1 MRKLLIVGLVILAAI
16 GLGSW
21 ALTSD
26 FEFGKFDD
34 FEEALQ
40 KGIPHQI
47 NHIVYK
53 DNYEGVTIVMY
64 TTFPDQM
71 ELPLADYEAL
81 AVAFFKGSDKE
92 GWESIGHHGWSHYE
106 NDNMTLYSEALRDY
120 DHQGNTLHDFYVV
133 FGEINNPNIVTVET
147 KTHEEE
153 TFEEAKIIS
162 SNGLRY
168 YFQIGREM
176 IVRGLSGSGEVIDR
190 QGG

>member
-1 MRKLLIVGLVILAAI
+1 MRKGFFVCLVILAAI
-16 GLGSW
+16 GLSRW
-21 ALTSD
+21 ALASD
-26 FEFGKFDD
+26 WEFGTFDD

-40 KGIPHQI
+40 KGIPHQV
-47 NHIVYK
+47 NHIVHK
-53 DNYEGVTIVMY
+53 ENYDGVTIVMY
-64 TTFPDQM
+64 TTFPDQE

-81 AVAFFKGSDKE
+81 AVAFFKGNDKE
-92 GWESIGHHGWSHYE
+92 GWESIGQHGWSHYE
-106 NDNMTLYSEALRDY
+106 NENMTLYSEALRDY
-120 DHQGNTLHDFYVV
+120 DHKGNTLHDFYVV

-176 IVRGLSGSGEVIDR
+176 IVRGLSGNGEVLDR

>member
-1 MRKLLIVGLVILAAI
+1 MKKLLFVGLVILAAI
-16 GLGSW
+16 GLRSW

-26 FEFGKFDD
+26 IEFGKFDD

-47 NHIVYK
+47 NQIVHK
-53 DNYEGVTIVMY
+53 ENYDDVTIVMY
-64 TTFPDQM
+64 TTFPDLV
-71 ELPLADYEAL
+71 ELPIPGYEAL

-92 GWESIGHHGWSHYE
+92 GWESIGQHGWSHYE

-120 DHQGNTLHDFYVV
+120 DHKGNTLHDFYVV

-153 TFEEAKIIS
+153 TFEEAKIIT

-176 IVRGLSGSGEVIDR
+176 IVRGLSGNGEVIIR

>member
-1 MRKLLIVGLVILAAI
+1 MRNLLIVGLVILAAI

-21 ALTSD
+21 FLTSD

-40 KGIPHQI
+40 KGIPHHI
-47 NHIVYK
+47 NTIVHKETY
-53 DNYEGVTIVMY
+53 DGVTIVMY
-64 TTFPDQM
+64 TTFPDQK
-71 ELPLADYEAL
+71 ELSLADFEAL

-92 GWESIGHHGWSHYE
+92 GWESIGQHGWSHYE

-120 DHQGNTLHDFYVV
+120 DNKGNTLHYFHVV

-147 KTHEEE
+147 KALEEE
-153 TFEEAKIIS
+153 SFKEAKIIS
-162 SNGLRY
+162 SDGLRY

-176 IVRGLSGSGEVIDR
+176 IVRGLSGSGEVLDR

>member
-1 MRKLLIVGLVILAAI
+1 MKKLLIVGLVILAAI

-21 ALTSD
+21 VLTSD

-40 KGIPHQI
+40 KGIPNQI
-47 NHIVYK
+47 NQIVHK
-53 DNYEGVTIVMY
+53 ENYDGVTIVMY

-71 ELPLADYEAL
+71 ELPFTDYEAL
-81 AVAFFKGSDKE
+81 AVAFFIGSDKE
-92 GWESIGHHGWSHYE
+92 GWESIGQHGWSHYE

-120 DHQGNTLHDFYVV
+120 DHKGNTLHNFYVV
-133 FGEINNPNIVTVET
+133 FGEINNPNIVKVET

-153 TFEEAKIIS
+153 TFEEAKIIT

-176 IVRGLSGSGEVIDR
+176 IVRGLSGSGEVLDR

>member
-133 FGEINNPNIVTVET
+133 FGEINNPNIVKVET

>member
-1 MRKLLIVGLVILAAI
+1 MKKLLIVVLVILAAI
-16 GLGSW
+16 GLRSW

-40 KGIPHQI
+40 KGIPNQI
-47 NHIVYK
+47 NQIVHK
-53 DNYEGVTIVMY
+53 ENYDGVTIVMY

-71 ELPLADYEAL
+71 ELPFADYEAL

-92 GWESIGHHGWSHYE
+92 GWESIGQHGWSHYE
-106 NDNMTLYSEALRDY
+106 NYNMTLYSEALRDY

-176 IVRGLSGSGEVIDR
+176 IVRGLSGSGEVLDR

>member
-1 MRKLLIVGLVILAAI
+1 MKKLLFVGLVILAAI
-16 GLGSW
+16 GLRSW

-47 NHIVYK
+47 NQIVHK
-53 DNYEGVTIVMY
+53 ENYDGVTIVMY
-64 TTFPDQM
+64 TTFPDLV
-71 ELPLADYEAL
+71 ELSFPGYEAL
-81 AVAFFKGSDKE
+81 AVAFFEGSDKE
-92 GWESIGHHGWSHYE
+92 GWESIGQHGWSHYE

-120 DHQGNTLHDFYVV
+120 DHKGNTLHDFYVV

-153 TFEEAKIIS
+153 TFEEAKIIT

-176 IVRGLSGSGEVIDR
+176 IVRGLSGSGEVLDR

>member
-21 ALTSD
+21 FLTSD

-40 KGIPHQI
+40 KGIPHHI
-47 NHIVYK
+47 NTIVHKETY
-53 DNYEGVTIVMY
+53 DGVTIVMY
-64 TTFPDQM
+64 TTFPDQK
-71 ELPLADYEAL
+71 ELSLADFEAL

-92 GWESIGHHGWSHYE
+92 GWESIGQHGWSHYE

-120 DHQGNTLHDFYVV
+120 DNKGNTLHDFHVV

-147 KTHEEE
+147 KALEEE
-153 TFEEAKIIS
+153 SFKEAKIIS
-162 SNGLRY
+162 SDGLRY

-176 IVRGLSGSGEVIDR
+176 IVRGLSGSGEVLDR

>member
-1 MRKLLIVGLVILAAI
+1 MKKLLYVGLVILAAI
-16 GLGSW
+16 GLRSW

-40 KGIPHQI
+40 KGVPHHINQI
-47 NHIVYK
+47 VHK
-53 DNYEGVTIVMY
+53 ENYDDVTIVMY
-64 TTFPDQM
+64 TTFPDLVQ
-71 ELPLADYEAL
+71 PSFPGYEAL
-81 AVAFFKGSDKE
+81 AVAFFKGNDKE
-92 GWESIGHHGWSHYE
+92 GWESIGQHGWSHYE

-120 DHQGNTLHDFYVV
+120 DHKGNTLHDFYVV

-162 SNGLRY
+162 SDGLRY

-176 IVRGLSGSGEVIDR
+176 IVRGLSGNGEVIIR

>member
-1 MRKLLIVGLVILAAI
+1 MRNLLIVGLVILAAI

-21 ALTSD
+21 FLTSD

-40 KGIPHQI
+40 KGIPHHI
-47 NHIVYK
+47 NTIVHKETY
-53 DNYEGVTIVMY
+53 DGVTIVMY
-64 TTFPDQM
+64 TTFPDQK
-71 ELPLADYEAL
+71 ELSLADFEAL

-92 GWESIGHHGWSHYE
+92 GWESIGQHGWSHYE

-120 DHQGNTLHDFYVV
+120 DNKGNTLHDFHVV

-147 KTHEEE
+147 KALEEE
-153 TFEEAKIIS
+153 SFKEAKIIS
-162 SNGLRY
+162 SDGLRY

-176 IVRGLSGSGEVIDR
+176 IVRGLSGSGEVLDR